1 MTSQAEPG
9 GGIFRKP
16 PGRIT
21 RWLFRAP
28 LYLYRVGLGRM
39 LGRRTVLLEH
49 TGRKSGLPR
58 ETVLEVIRHDDRS
71 FDIAAAYGAKSDW
84 FRNIEADS
92 NVRIS
97 IGRIQHA
104 EATAVLAD
112 VATAESAFTD
122 YAEAHPAAAK
132 AFGKSLGLRLDDPA
146 RMAAVV
152 PVVRITLTGPAAES

>member
-1 MTSQAEPG
+1 MTGPAG
-9 GGIFRKP
+9 DGIFRKP

-58 ETVLEVIRHDDRS
+58 ETVLEVIRHDDQS

-84 FRNIEADS
+84 FRNIEADP

-104 EATAVLAD
+104 KATAVLAE
-112 VATAESAFTD
+112 VATAESAFAD
-122 YAEAHPAAAK
+122 YTEAHPAAAK
-132 AFGKSLGLRLDDPA
+132 AFGKSLGLPLDDPA
-146 RMAAVV
+146 RVAAVV
-152 PVVRITLTGPAAES
+152 PVVRITLNTAEEA

>member
-1 MTSQAEPG
+1 MTSPAG
-9 GGIFRKP
+9 DGTFLKP

-28 LYLYRVGLGRM
+28 RYLYRIGFGRV
-39 LGRRTVLLEH
+39 LGRRAVLLEH

-58 ETVLEVIRHDDRS
+58 ETVLEVIRHDDKS

-84 FRNIEADS
+84 FRNIEADP

-97 IGRIQHA
+97 TGRIRHA
-104 EATAVLAD
+104 EATAVPADLA
-112 VATAESAFTD
+112 TSESAFAD
-122 YAEAHPAAAK
+122 YTEAHPVAAK
-132 AFGKSLGLRLDDPA
+132 AFGTSLGLPVDDPA

-152 PVVRITLTGPAAES
+152 PVVRITLTGPAADA

>member
-1 MTSQAEPG
+1 MTTPAG
-9 GGIFRKP
+9 DGIFRKP

-58 ETVLEVIRHDDRS
+58 ETVLEVIRHDDQS

-84 FRNIEADS
+84 FRNIQADPK
-92 NVRIS
+92 VRIS
-97 IGRIQHA
+97 TGRIQHA

-112 VATAESAFTD
+112 MATAESAFAD
-122 YAEAHPAAAK
+122 YTEAHQVAAK
-132 AFGKSLGLRLDDPA
+132 AFGKSLGLPVDDPA

-152 PVVRITLTGPAAES
+152 PVVRITLTTAADA

>member
-1 MTSQAEPG
+1 MTTPAG
-9 GGIFRKP
+9 DGIFRKP

-58 ETVLEVIRHDDRS
+58 ETVLEVIRHDDQS

-84 FRNIEADS
+84 FRNIEADPK
-92 NVRIS
+92 VRIS
-97 IGRIQHA
+97 TGRIQHA

-112 VATAESAFTD
+112 MATAKSAFAD
-122 YAEAHPAAAK
+122 YTEAHPAAAK
-132 AFGKSLGLRLDDPA
+132 AFGKSLGLPVGDPA

-152 PVVRITLTGPAAES
+152 PVVRITLTTAAEV